1 MRGAGAAD
9 RAGHIQIGR
18 QMSELKRR
26 LFKVVGDAGQSE
38 ASRPE
43 PIEEIREGIAQL
55 LKQTRE
61 RYGQSLRDVSAN
73 LRIRMAYLQAI
84 ENGRFRELP
93 GPTYAVGFVRSYAE
107 YLGLDAAEIVR
118 RFKGEVEG
126 LDNRTHLAFPEPVP
140 EGKVPGGAII
150 VVSLLVLVIGY
161 AGWYAITS
169 RDSDGNGLIPRL
181 SDSLSSL
188 VGTAEPPVELAE
200 TPSASDPA
208 APAPSTPAPATT
220 APAASS
226 SPAPGSTL
234 AASVS
239 QTAPAA
245 TVPESP
251 ATAVP
256 SLVAGEG
263 ASAGLVAIPT
273 AAPALPADAAGPN
286 GATPETVGADPA
298 GQEVAIGSTE
308 EDEASSDEPPP
319 ATAEVAVP
327 DAPAI
332 PEAPELAAAA
342 PAAAPAE
349 SATGPTATGPGKVV
363 LHARLTSWVQIADAS
378 GAPILIR
385 TLQAGE
391 SLDVPAQPGLTLFT
405 GNAGG
410 LEIVLDGRP
419 LPALG
424 PVGAVRRG
432 ISLDPDALRGGPAV
446 E

>member
-1 MRGAGAAD
+1 
-9 RAGHIQIGR
+9 
-18 QMSELKRR
+18 MSELKRR

-126 LDNRTHLAFPEPVP
+126 LDHRTHLAFPEPVP

-150 VVSLLVLVIGY
+150 IISLLVLVIGY
-161 AGWYAITS
+161 GGWYAITS
-169 RDSDGNGLIPRL
+169 RDADGTGLIPRI
-181 SDSLSSL
+181 SGSLKSL
-188 VGTAEPPVELAE
+188 IGTSEPPVELAG
-200 TPSASDPA
+200 TPSATSPD
-208 APAPSTPAPATT
+208 PAPAQ
-220 APAASS
+220 S
-226 SPAPGSTL
+226 SPAPSATP
-234 AASVS
+234 
-239 QTAPAA
+239 TAPAPAPVSVPAASASPTPAPQSEVAAA
-245 TVPESP
+245 TPQP
-251 ATAVP
+251 AETQST
-256 SLVAGEG
+256 SLGAGEG
-263 ASAGLVAIPT
+263 ASAGLIAIPAT
-273 AAPALPADAAGPN
+273 APALSAGSTEPGPASDSAATE
-286 GATPETVGADPA
+286 AA
-298 GQEVAIGSTE
+298 GQEVAVGSTE
-308 EDEASSDEPPP
+308 EDEAP
-319 ATAEVAVP
+319 AEEVS
-327 DAPAI
+327 PAI
-332 PEAPELAAAA
+332 GESAVPEAPALPEAPLIATAPEPAPAGTDLAA
-342 PAAAPAE
+342 P
-349 SATGPTATGPGKVV
+349 ATGPGRVV
-363 LHARLTSWVQIADAS
+363 LHARLTSWIQIADAT
-378 GAPILIR
+378 GQPLVIR

-391 SLDVPAQPGLTLFT
+391 SLDVPAQTGLTLFT

-419 LPALG
+419 LPSLG

-432 ISLDPDALRGGPAV
+432 ISLDPEALRGGQPA

>member
-1 MRGAGAAD
+1 
-9 RAGHIQIGR
+9 
-18 QMSELKRR
+18 MSELKRR

-38 ASRPE
+38 SSRPE

-126 LDNRTHLAFPEPVP
+126 LDHRTHLAFPEPVP

-150 VVSLLVLVIGY
+150 IISLLVLVIGY
-161 AGWYAITS
+161 GGWYAITS
-169 RDSDGNGLIPRL
+169 RDADGTGLIPRISENL
-181 SDSLSSL
+181 KSL
-188 VGTAEPPVELAE
+188 VGSEEPPVEVTA
-200 TPSASDPA
+200 TPSATSPAPASAPSSPDPA
-208 APAPSTPAPATT
+208 AVAIVSTPAPVSVPVSSAPVPLAPQSGSDTSAEQPAA
-220 APAASS
+220 APA
-226 SPAPGSTL
+226 T
-234 AASVS
+234 
-239 QTAPAA
+239 
-245 TVPESP
+245 
-251 ATAVP
+251 
-256 SLVAGEG
+256 SLGAGEN
-263 ASAGLVAIPT
+263 ASAGLIAVPATAPAVAADSGEPSPEGSAAAAADT
-273 AAPALPADAAGPN
+273 AA
-286 GATPETVGADPA
+286 
-298 GQEVAIGSTE
+298 QEVAVGSTE
-308 EDEASSDEPPP
+308 EDEAP
-319 ATAEVAVP
+319 AQEDAAIDDAAVP

-332 PEAPELAAAA
+332 PDAPQLATAPEPA
-342 PAAAPAE
+342 PAGSDPAVP
-349 SATGPTATGPGKVV
+349 SSTAPGKVV
-363 LHARLTSWVQIADAS
+363 LHARLTSWIQIADAA
-378 GAPILIR
+378 GQPIVIR

-391 SLDVPAQPGLTLFT
+391 TLDVPVQPGLTLFT

-410 LEIVLDGRP
+410 LEIVLDGQP
-419 LPALG
+419 LAPLG

-432 ISLDPDALRGGPAV
+432 ISLDPEALRGGQAV

>member
-1 MRGAGAAD
+1 
-9 RAGHIQIGR
+9 
-18 QMSELKRR
+18 MSELKRR

-150 VVSLLVLVIGY
+150 VISLLVLVIGY

-169 RDSDGNGLIPRL
+169 RDADGIGLIPRL

-188 VGTAEPPVELAE
+188 IGGEESQVELAG
-200 TPSASDPA
+200 TPTASNPA
-208 APAPSTPAPATT
+208 APAPSTPTPAAAVPEPVSSQAPAS
-220 APAASS
+220 APAASV
-226 SPAPGSTL
+226 PL
-234 AASVS
+234 AAPAS
-239 QTAPAA
+239 QAPAS
-245 TVPESP
+245 TS
-251 ATAVP
+251 P
-256 SLVAGEG
+256 SLAAGEG
-263 ASAGLVAIPT
+263 ASAGLVAIP
-273 AAPALPADAAGPN
+273 ALAPALPAGSAEPNDATSDTAD
-286 GATPETVGADPA
+286 ADPA

-308 EDEASSDEPPP
+308 EDEAAADESP
-319 ATAEVAVP
+319 AAIAEAAVP

-332 PEAPELAAAA
+332 PEAPELAAAT
-342 PAAAPAE
+342 PAGASAE
-349 SATGPTATGPGKVV
+349 SATGAPETGPGKVV
-363 LHARLTSWVQIADAS
+363 LHARMTSWVQIADAS
-378 GAPILIR
+378 GAPIVIR

-391 SLDVPAQPGLTLFT
+391 RLDVPALPGLTLFT

-432 ISLDPDALRGGPAV
+432 ISLDPDSLRGGPAV

>member
-1 MRGAGAAD
+1 
-9 RAGHIQIGR
+9 
-18 QMSELKRR
+18 MSELKRR

-38 ASRPE
+38 SSRPE

-126 LDNRTHLAFPEPVP
+126 LDHRTHLAFPEPVP

-150 VVSLLVLVIGY
+150 IISLLVLVIGY
-161 AGWYAITS
+161 GGWYAITS
-169 RDSDGNGLIPRL
+169 RDADGTGLIPRISENL
-181 SDSLSSL
+181 KSL
-188 VGTAEPPVELAE
+188 VGSEEPPVEVTA
-200 TPSASDPA
+200 TPSATSPASAPAQSSPDPA
-208 APAPSTPAPATT
+208 AVASVSTPAPVSVPVSSAPLAPQSGSGTSAEQPAG
-220 APAASS
+220 APAT
-226 SPAPGSTL
+226 GL
-234 AASVS
+234 G
-239 QTAPAA
+239 
-245 TVPESP
+245 
-251 ATAVP
+251 
-256 SLVAGEG
+256 AGES
-263 ASAGLVAIPT
+263 ASAGLI
-273 AAPALPADAAGPN
+273 AAPATAPAVAAGSSEPSAE
-286 GATPETVGADPA
+286 GSASAAA
-298 GQEVAIGSTE
+298 GTAEQEVAVGSTE
-308 EDEASSDEPPP
+308 EDEAPAREDAAIDE
-319 ATAEVAVP
+319 AAVP

-332 PEAPELAAAA
+332 PDAPQLATAPEPA
-342 PAAAPAE
+342 PAASEPATP
-349 SATGPTATGPGKVV
+349 ALTAPGKVV
-363 LHARLTSWVQIADAS
+363 LHARLTSWVQIADAA
-378 GAPILIR
+378 GQPIVIR

-391 SLDVPAQPGLTLFT
+391 TLDVPVQPGLTLFT

-410 LEIVLDGRP
+410 LEIVLDGQP
-419 LPALG
+419 LPSLG

-432 ISLDPDALRGGPAV
+432 ISLDPEALRGGQAV

>member
-1 MRGAGAAD
+1 
-9 RAGHIQIGR
+9 
-18 QMSELKRR
+18 MSELKRR

-181 SDSLSSL
+181 SDSLRSL

-208 APAPSTPAPATT
+208 APAPSTPAPAAT

-226 SPAPGSTL
+226 SPAPGSTVT
-234 AASVS
+234 ASVS
-239 QTAPAA
+239 QTAPATA
-245 TVPESP
+245 IPESP
-251 ATAVP
+251 ATAPAVP
-256 SLVAGEG
+256 GLVASEG

-273 AAPALPADAAGPN
+273 VAPTLPAGSAEPN
-286 GATPETVGADPA
+286 GATPETVAADPA

-332 PEAPELAAAA
+332 PEAPELAGAA

-349 SATGPTATGPGKVV
+349 SATGASETGPGKVV
-363 LHARLTSWVQIADAS
+363 LHARLTSWVQIADAA

>member
-1 MRGAGAAD
+1 
-9 RAGHIQIGR
+9 
-18 QMSELKRR
+18 MSELKRR

-169 RDSDGNGLIPRL
+169 READGTGLIPRL
-181 SDSLSSL
+181 SDNLSSL
-188 VGTAEPPVELAE
+188 VGSGESQVELAE
-200 TPSASDPA
+200 TPTASNPA
-208 APAPSTPAPATT
+208 APAPSTPAPA
-220 APAASS
+220 APALQGGS
-226 SPAPGSTL
+226 SPAPGS
-234 AASVS
+234 
-239 QTAPAA
+239 APAA
-245 TVPESP
+245 SLPQAAP
-251 ATAVP
+251 ATPVP
-256 SLVAGEG
+256 LAPASTTSSLAAGEG

-273 AAPALPADAAGPN
+273 AAPAESAEPN
-286 GATPETVGADPA
+286 GATSDTATADSG

-308 EDEASSDEPPP
+308 EDEASPDALPP
-319 ATAEVAVP
+319 AMAEAAVP
-327 DAPAI
+327 AAPAI
-332 PEAPELAAAA
+332 PEAPELAAAS
-342 PAAAPAE
+342 PPAAPAE
-349 SATGPTATGPGKVV
+349 GPAASETGPGKVV

-378 GAPILIR
+378 GTPILIR

-391 SLDVPAQPGLTLFT
+391 SLEVPAQPGLTLFT

-432 ISLDPDALRGGPAV
+432 ISLDVDSLRGGPAV

>member
-1 MRGAGAAD
+1 
-9 RAGHIQIGR
+9 
-18 QMSELKRR
+18 MSELKRR

-38 ASRPE
+38 SSRPE

-126 LDNRTHLAFPEPVP
+126 LDHRTHLAFPEPVP

-150 VVSLLVLVIGY
+150 IISLLVLVIGY
-161 AGWYAITS
+161 GGWYAITS
-169 RDSDGNGLIPRL
+169 RDADGTGLIPRISENL
-181 SDSLSSL
+181 KSL
-188 VGTAEPPVELAE
+188 VGSEEPPVEVTA
-200 TPSASDPA
+200 TPSATSPAPASAPSSPDPA
-208 APAPSTPAPATT
+208 AVAIVSTPAPVSVPVSSAPVPLAPQSGSDTSAEQPAA
-220 APAASS
+220 APA
-226 SPAPGSTL
+226 T
-234 AASVS
+234 
-239 QTAPAA
+239 
-245 TVPESP
+245 
-251 ATAVP
+251 
-256 SLVAGEG
+256 SLGAGEN
-263 ASAGLVAIPT
+263 ASAGLIAVPATAPAVAADSGEPSPEGSAAAAADT
-273 AAPALPADAAGPN
+273 AA
-286 GATPETVGADPA
+286 
-298 GQEVAIGSTE
+298 QEVAVGSTE
-308 EDEASSDEPPP
+308 EDEAP
-319 ATAEVAVP
+319 AQEDAAIDDAAVP

-332 PEAPELAAAA
+332 PDAPQLATAPEPA
-342 PAAAPAE
+342 PAARDPAAP
-349 SATGPTATGPGKVV
+349 SSTAPGKVV
-363 LHARLTSWVQIADAS
+363 LHARLTSWIQIADAA
-378 GAPILIR
+378 GQPIVIR

-391 SLDVPAQPGLTLFT
+391 TLDLPVQPGLTLFT

-410 LEIVLDGRP
+410 LEIVLDGQP
-419 LPALG
+419 LAPLG

-432 ISLDPDALRGGPAV
+432 ISLDPEALRGGQAV

>member
-1 MRGAGAAD
+1 
-9 RAGHIQIGR
+9 
-18 QMSELKRR
+18 MSELKRR

-169 RDSDGNGLIPRL
+169 RDVDGTGLIPQL

-188 VGTAEPPVELAE
+188 VGSGESQVELAG
-200 TPSASDPA
+200 TPTASNPA
-208 APAPSTPAPATT
+208 APAPSTPAPT
-220 APAASS
+220 ASALEGGS
-226 SPAPGSTL
+226 SPAPGS
-234 AASVS
+234 
-239 QTAPAA
+239 APAA
-245 TVPESP
+245 SLPQAAP
-251 ATAVP
+251 ATPVP
-256 SLVAGEG
+256 LAPASTTSSLAAGEG

-273 AAPALPADAAGPN
+273 AAPAGSAEPN
-286 GATPETVGADPA
+286 GATSDTVAADSA

-308 EDEASSDEPPP
+308 EGEASVDELP
-319 ATAEVAVP
+319 AAMTEAGVP
-327 DAPAI
+327 AAPAI
-332 PEAPELAAAA
+332 PEAPELAAAS

-349 SATGPTATGPGKVV
+349 GATGASETGPGKVV

-378 GAPILIR
+378 GTPILIR

-391 SLDVPAQPGLTLFT
+391 SLEVPAQPGLTLFT

-432 ISLDPDALRGGPAV
+432 ISLDVDSLRGGPAV